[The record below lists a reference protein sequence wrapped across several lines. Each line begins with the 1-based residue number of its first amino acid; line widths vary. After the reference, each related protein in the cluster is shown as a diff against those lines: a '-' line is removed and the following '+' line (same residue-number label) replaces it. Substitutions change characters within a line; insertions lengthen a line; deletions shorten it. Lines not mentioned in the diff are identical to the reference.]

1 MLESRVLLKV
11 QIVTKNGLNVLFE
24 VQIVLC
30 IKIFKNVEIKSKAS
44 KLVVPDYV
52 LSTYYICLEESR
64 LEDKEAPRRHNILFA
79 VIVNLC
85 LTIVRVGLMRFYI

>member
-11 QIVTKNGLNVLFE
+11 LIVIKNGLNVLFK
-24 VQIVLC
+24 VQIVLDL
-30 IKIFKNVEIKSKAS
+30 KIFKNVVITSKVT
-44 KLVVPDYV
+44 KLEVPDYV

-64 LEDKEAPRRHNILFA
+64 LEDKEAPRRYNILFA